1 MQDMKKDSRSA
12 ATLAHDLS
20 AARNSVPLQ
29 RADGSWVT
37 HCPEHDDN
45 SPSLTVMDTEN
56 GPIANC
62 AAGCGKV
69 DMSGVR
75 IMQDA

>member
-1 MQDMKKDSRSA
+1 MQVMKKDHSSA

-20 AARNSVPLQ
+20 AARNSDPLR

-37 HCPEHDDN
+37 HCPKHDDN

-56 GPIANC
+56 GPIAHC

-69 DMSGVR
+69 DVSSVR
-75 IMQDA
+75 MMQDA